1 MRLVYTIVEYKIAL
15 PRRISGVQNGV
26 CNIDSTNLKISEN
39 FVIIIIESERGSNY
53 EFKLLE
59 IRIDVGKRLWS
70 SL

>member
-1 MRLVYTIVEYKIAL
+1 MIAMSL
-15 PRRISGVQNGV
+15 EISGAKYGDQL
-26 CNIDSTNLKISEN
+26 IDSTNLKISEN

>member
-1 MRLVYTIVEYKIAL
+1 MIAML
-15 PRRISGVQNGV
+15 LEISGAKCGGRS
-26 CNIDSTNLKISEN
+26 IDSTNLKISEN
-39 FVIIIIESERGSNY
+39 FAIIILESERGSNY